1 MRPVTVPQVLK
12 AIARNTRAI
21 RSSLEISQEEAAH
34 RAGVV
39 PRLWQRVEN
48 ADPITIKTLVAVAA
62 ALGVEPADLLR
73 RNSKL
78 PIKSLQGE

>member
-1 MRPVTVPQVLK
+1 VRPVTISQVLK

-21 RSSLEISQEEAAH
+21 RSSMKISQEEAAH
-34 RAGVV
+34 RAGMV

-48 ADPITIKTLVAVAA
+48 ADPITIKTLVAVAG

-73 RNSKL
+73 R
-78 PIKSLQGE
+78 

>member
-1 MRPVTVPQVLK
+1 MRPVTISQVLK

-21 RSSLEISQEEAAH
+21 RSSMKISQEEAAH
-34 RAGVV
+34 RAGMV

-48 ADPITIKTLVAVAA
+48 ADPITIKTLVAVAG

-73 RNSKL
+73 R
-78 PIKSLQGE
+78 